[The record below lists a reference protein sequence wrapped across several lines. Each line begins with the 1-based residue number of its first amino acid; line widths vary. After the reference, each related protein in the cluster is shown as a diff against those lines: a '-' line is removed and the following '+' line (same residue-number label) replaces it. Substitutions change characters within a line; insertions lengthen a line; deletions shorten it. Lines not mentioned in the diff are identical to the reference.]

1 MSKKTKM
8 LVSILT
14 NYPFFTKKP
23 FGGFFGVSLFSRNFF
38 GIDFSTYDTFD
49 ITILKSEKYR
59 QVYVGVVLF
68 FWSAGLNIS
77 WKIGGDFN
85 DW

>member
-1 MSKKTKM
+1 MTKI
-8 LVSILT
+8 SAHILT
-14 NYPFFTKKP
+14 SRPHLKK
-23 FGGFFGVSLFSRNFF
+23 FSGFWGITLANKDFLGV
-38 GIDFSTYDTFD
+38 DFDTFDSFD

-68 FWSAGLNIS
+68 FWSVGVNIS
-77 WKIGGDFN
+77 WRIEGDFN

>member
-1 MSKKTKM
+1 MSKNKTKM

-14 NYPFFTKKP
+14 SKP
-23 FGGFFGVSLFSRNFF
+23 YFRGYTGFYGITLFSKSFLGVDF
-38 GIDFSTYDTFD
+38 GTYDTFD

-68 FWSAGLNIS
+68 FFSVGLNLA
-77 WKIGGDFN
+77 WRLEGDFN